1 MLGTLAL
8 VAIGE
13 LAASRLARSQVETE
27 SSPPIIEGCVDL
39 DTGRLRI
46 AVSPAPCT
54 AGEQSIEWPQLPDA
68 APAHLV
74 RGCVAPNSG
83 ALTLYRWRGRFGRQ
97 TPTGAIGP
105 PGCAPGQLALDWAVL
120 VIDGD
125 TNSLRVC
132 VNRSSRRARV
142 VDPMRRCRSTEVS
155 ARWQLSGGGDGVLVG
170 PTGPIGPVGP
180 TGDAGLTGAT
190 GTPGPTGPTGA
201 TGATGTTG
209 AGGPSGPPGPAG
221 PARGATGAPRRHA

>member
-54 AGEQSIEWPQLPDA
+54 AGGQSIEWPQLQDA

-142 VDPMRRCRSTEVS
+142 VDQMRRCRSTEIS
-155 ARWQLSGGGDGVLVG
+155 IRWQSIDGGLAGPSG
-170 PTGPIGPVGP
+170 PTGPIGPAGEMGP
-180 TGDAGLTGAT
+180 TGAT
-190 GTPGPTGPTGA
+190 GTPGATGATGPTGA
-201 TGATGTTG
+201 TGATGAPG
-209 AGGPSGPPGPAG
+209 ASGSPG
-221 PARGATGAPRRHA
+221 